1 MALIPL
7 QLPPGVYRN
16 GTDFES
22 TNRWRDANLVR
33 WNDGSMRPVGGWD
46 TRKASAT
53 ASVPRALHAWVDN
66 SNASALAA
74 GTHNKLIY
82 INASG
87 TLSDITPSGLTSGDV
102 DAVINTAYGGGFWG
116 LGYCL

>member
-7 QLPPGVYRN
+7 QLPPGVHRN

-22 TNRWRDANLVR
+22 SNRWRDSNLVR
-33 WNDGSMRPVGGWD
+33 WSDGSLRPVGGWD

-66 SNASALAA
+66 SGASAMVA

-82 INASG
+82 LFSFLFSCCNGNHWNATKLHCISRC
-87 TLSDITPSGLTSGDV
+87 IQ
-102 DAVINTAYGGGFWG
+102 
-116 LGYCL
+116 